1 MSKSKSPSGLQLVRN
16 GYKFTCGWSVPSGGY
31 GDGQEFEYRIWVNG
45 NKKPT
50 AYKKLKISDSGKKK
64 VIPIKKAV
72 YNPESKTTLNAIQ
85 FRVRGNQDPKKDKKK
100 MSNWAQSKK
109 YTISKPVVPTV
120 TATLEDSIDYI
131 MKFEYTVEHFSNSDR
146 WWTVCFESE
155 TCLQIGK
162 RYVKGEDIPEED
174 WTENIIDTIR
184 GPYGEDKKTFT
195 RRIPENS
202 QQMPVNQE
210 DIVTR
215 WFRVRTRGPGGNTG
229 WQYSHHA
236 YGIPQTAQNTKATL
250 TENKQGGYDCVVTW
264 TSVYSLNHPID
275 KIDIEY
281 AIAPPTSDMKAP
293 DGVAWQPAKTIEP
306 SVELREEGFVDKTKS
321 AQLTLI
327 DRYVESSGYSES
339 VKEGIRKRE
348 IEEAQKKPKNLAF
361 EDYTKPDERVPFF
374 IDGRAENG
382 QAVFVRVNFFHDGKP
397 HPGEA
402 VMCTNPD
409 SENTGITTLA
419 KPEGLSVQPGDQ
431 GRIGV
436 SAENKA
442 TDGSFL
448 VVRIFKGVKDDGNPD
463 YEDIGIITKNDS
475 LPKTIAIPDI
485 TNYDIGVY
493 AAVCDEMPEPTVIDN
508 RYNRYNIVAK
518 MISEVEREGGY
529 IAKAPSEIKL
539 EHDGKGTVLVT
550 WDWSWEEANKA
561 EVTWSDHKDAW
572 DSTDEPSSHT
582 LSNLKNGK
590 LYVSNLAI
598 GSTWYFR
605 IRLIKEN
612 GNDETPGIWSE
623 IKSVYL
629 SSSPIT
635 PVAEVVPSVVNPGQ
649 KFTFK
654 WGYVSTDGSPQQTAR
669 ICQATLKEDGTFEY
683 GEDVSTSITSEQSVE
698 FDPEK
703 LGWETGNKYYL
714 AVKTTSESGKECD
727 DWSVPKSV
735 IYAEPL
741 VVEIEKTSLVEEQEE
756 VNPSVFESDG
766 IISFETDIEEVV
778 TKLEVELDPIQDTS
792 GGAPSPDHI
801 CPIGGHN
808 RVSATKTGKNLF
820 DESAE
825 PTMQQVYTQ
834 TTETERRGFK
844 FALPMGTYTIKAY
857 SREDSIN
864 AFLYGNVVNEDGSRN
879 RFFYVVA
886 NSSLYTTTITLT
898 DGQYIVI
905 YDAQAERQT
914 SGTKFAYYD
923 IQLELGST
931 ATDYE
936 PHQGQDTYTQELS
949 ETVYGATIDF
959 VNGRLVIDS
968 TIEVFD
974 GNRSTYTS
982 SASGSNWRAM
992 WDVAGMKKVSGTFDD
1007 VNARLLADSCPIDSI
1022 AATNPSGATSMAI
1035 SGYPNDQII
1044 TCVVPN
1050 ISSKADFV
1058 AYMNAHPVTVFYP
1071 LATPRVIELTPQQI
1085 ETFAGVNHI
1094 WTDGDYLRIRTAE
1107 GMTDVLAL
1115 KSLPL
1120 TVKAKGVGDGGTIR
1134 IEVTRAEDYFLD
1146 RPDESMFNGFEG
1158 EVVVNHDHSGES
1170 EFIFQKDDLY
1180 QDFDDEGKYT
1190 LIAYGTDTNGQE
1202 KASDPIDFKVLWE
1215 EQAKK
1220 PDAEVRVDQNE
1231 LVVFIKPTA
1240 PDDTPD
1246 DATCDIYRLT
1256 AERPQL
1262 IIRDGKFGETYVDPF
1277 PTLGKNGGHR
1287 VVYKTKYGDYKYDGE
1302 YTWTDF
1308 NYEQG
1313 DVVYSNENIFDFD
1326 SGRATVIYNAE
1337 FSRQWT
1343 KNFSEVHFLG
1353 GSIRGYWNPDVS
1365 RKDTISTVI
1374 EESDASSISD
1384 ICKLANYAGPCRVR
1398 TIDGIN
1404 SDANVEVSESFGI
1417 HPGLV
1422 RNLNINI
1429 TKVDSSQLDGMTL
1442 EEWEEM

>member
-45 NKKPT
+45 SKKPT
-50 AYKKLKISDSGKKK
+50 SYKKLKISDSGKKK

-72 YNPESKTTLNAIQ
+72 YNPESETTLNAIQ

-100 MSNWAQSKK
+100 MSDWAQSKK

-120 TATLEDSIDYI
+120 TATLEDSTDYI
-131 MKFEYTVEHFSNSDR
+131 TKFEYNVEHFSNSDR

-162 RYVKGEDIPEED
+162 RYVKGEDIPKKD
-174 WTENIIDTIR
+174 WKDNIIDTIR

-215 WFRVRTRGPGGNTG
+215 WFRVRTRGPGGNTA

-250 TENKQGGYDCVVTW
+250 TENNQGGYDCVVTW

-293 DGVAWQPAKTIEP
+293 DGVAWQPAKTVEP

-327 DRYVESSGYSES
+327 DRFVESSGYSES
-339 VKEGIRKRE
+339 AKEAIRKRE
-348 IEEAQKKPKNLAF
+348 IEEAQKKPMNLAF

-382 QAVFVRVNFFHDGKP
+382 QAVFVRVNFYHDGKP

-436 SAENKA
+436 SADNKA

-475 LPKTIAIPDI
+475 LPKTIAIPNI

-572 DSTDEPSSHT
+572 DSTNEPSSYT

-590 LYVSNLAI
+590 LYVSDLAI

-623 IKSVYL
+623 IKSIYL

-654 WGYVSTDGSPQQTAR
+654 WGYVSTDGSPQLTAR

-741 VVEIEKTSLVEEQEE
+741 VVEIEKTSLIEEQEE
-756 VNPSVFESDG
+756 VNPSEFESDG
-766 IISFETDIEEVV
+766 VVTFNTEIEENV
-778 TKLEVELDPIQDTS
+778 TKLEVEL
-792 GGAPSPDHI
+792 
-801 CPIGGHN
+801 
-808 RVSATKTGKNLF
+808 
-820 DESAE
+820 E
-825 PTMQQVYTQ
+825 Q
-834 TTETERRGFK
+834 TTEGYSSVNVWIRGDNILPLEMPENMISGIVGSSTINSATNARICAIPVPKNTNIFVQKAASDSLPGNLALGDTGDIEVGTPLYDPKEFTNATQQSFNTGDHNWLYISSDTLVNLENFWTERELMVSIGTTRRDYVS
-844 FALPMGTYTIKAY
+844 PMGTSYTKEFSEKIY
-857 SREDSIN
+857 SGVIN
-864 AFLYGNVVNEDGSRN
+864 FVEDG
-879 RFFYVVA
+879 
-886 NSSLYTTTITLT
+886 
-898 DGQYIVI
+898 
-905 YDAQAERQT
+905 
-914 SGTKFAYYD
+914 
-923 IQLELGST
+923 
-931 ATDYE
+931 
-936 PHQGQDTYTQELS
+936 
-949 ETVYGATIDF
+949 F
-959 VNGRLVIDS
+959 VEIN
-968 TIEVFD
+968 TIE
-974 GNRSTYTS
+974 
-982 SASGSNWRAM
+982 
-992 WDVAGMKKVSGTFDD
+992 
-1007 VNARLLADSCPIDSI
+1007 
-1022 AATNPSGATSMAI
+1022 
-1035 SGYPNDQII
+1035 
-1044 TCVVPN
+1044 
-1050 ISSKADFV
+1050 
-1058 AYMNAHPVTVFYP
+1058 
-1071 LATPRVIELTPQQI
+1071 
-1085 ETFAGVNHI
+1085 GVNNI
-1094 WTDGDYLRIRTAE
+1094 WTDGDYLRIRIAE
-1107 GMTDVLAL
+1107 NVNETLVLS
-1115 KSLPL
+1115 KLPL

-1146 RPDESMFNGFEG
+1146 RPDESIFNGFEG

-1170 EFIFQKDDLY
+1170 EFVFQKDDLY
-1180 QDFDDEGKYT
+1180 QNFDDEGKYT
-1190 LIAYGTDTNGQE
+1190 LIAYGTDMNGQE
-1202 KASDPIDFKVLWE
+1202 KASDPINFKVLWE

-1220 PDAEVRVDQNE
+1220 PDAEVSVDQNE

-1262 IIRDGKFGETYVDPF
+1262 IIRDGTFGETYVDPF

-1374 EESDASSISD
+1374 EESDASSILD

-1422 RNLNINI
+1422 RNLNISI
-1429 TKVDSSQLDGMTL
+1429 TKVDSSQLDGMML